1 MSPSTRRVWIEIKA
15 NTSAW
20 TGIIRS
26 PSTRR
31 VWIEIP
37 LENAIWEEF
46 GSHPPHG
53 GCGLKFDN
61 ALCTS
66 GFEGSPSTRRV
77 WIEIPTCNSNH
88 QYGCLVTLHTEGVDW
103 NQILLISPV
112 VLSLSHP
119 PHGGCGLKFINRHLF
134 IVDRLSP
141 STRRVWIEMCGNNH
155 IPFGV
160 ARHPPHGGCG
170 LKSIRQK
177 TFSCFFIVTLHTE
190 GVDWNHPYAQKRR
203 EYIGHPPHGGCG
215 LK

>member
-141 STRRVWIEMCGNNH
+141 STRRVWIEIIHMHRSGE
-155 IPFGV
+155 
-160 ARHPPHGGCG
+160 
-170 LKSIRQK
+170 SIL
-177 TFSCFFIVTLHTE
+177 VTLHTE
-190 GVDWNHPYAQKRR
+190 GVDWNKFRLYAACCTILSPSTRR
-203 EYIGHPPHGGCG
+203 VWIEI
-215 LK
+215 LQDIKDT